1 MNERITTIKAN
12 LAILMPVSVDILD
25 ESHKHAGHAGSRSGA
40 GHYVL
45 RIVSP
50 HFTGKSTIARHRMVY
65 SALGELMQRDI
76 HALNI
81 QAFTPNEI

>member
-12 LAILMPVSVDILD
+12 LAILMPVSVDIID

-50 HFTGKSTIARHRMVY
+50 QFSGKSTVARHRMVY